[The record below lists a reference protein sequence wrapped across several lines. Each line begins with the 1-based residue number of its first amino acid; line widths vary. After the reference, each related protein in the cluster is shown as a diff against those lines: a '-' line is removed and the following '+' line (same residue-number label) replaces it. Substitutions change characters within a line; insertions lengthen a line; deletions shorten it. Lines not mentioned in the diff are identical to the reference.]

1 MDDYQEKDLSIHIMD
16 PMVILQ
22 EESSVAGRM
31 SGKAVLVVG
40 GGGPAEGLN
49 NGKAAA
55 LLYAREGANVIVAD
69 LSLDAARRSCEA
81 IIQEG
86 GKATA
91 LGADVT
97 SSESLA
103 KMAADARAAFG
114 RIDVLHNNVGIAET
128 GGPVETSEE
137 SWNRVITVNQTGI
150 FLCCKHVLPVM
161 TEQGKG
167 AIVNIGSAASMR
179 WIGFPYAAYTA
190 SKAAVLALT
199 RNIAMQYAAQ
209 GIRAN
214 CVVPGLM
221 DTPMV
226 RDALAERYGGDIETM
241 IEKRNSQSPTGK
253 MGDAWDTAYA
263 ALFLASDEARY
274 VTGTQ
279 IVVDGGLTARCV

>member
-1 MDDYQEKDLSIHIMD
+1 M
-16 PMVILQ
+16 
-22 EESSVAGRM
+22 AGRM
-31 SGKAVLVVG
+31 SGKVVLVVG
-40 GGGPAEGLN
+40 GGAPAEGLN

-55 LLYAREGANVIVAD
+55 LLYAREGAKVAVAD
-69 LSLDAARRSCEA
+69 LSLEAAKRSCDAIGKESGEA
-81 IIQEG
+81 I
-86 GKATA
+86 ALTA
-91 LGADVT
+91 NVT

-103 KMAADARAAFG
+103 KMAADAKAAFG
-114 RIDVLHNNVGIAET
+114 RIDVLHNNVGVAET

-137 SWNRVITVNQTGI
+137 SWNRVVAVNQTGI
-150 FLCCKHVLPVM
+150 FLSCKHVLPIMVA
-161 TEQGKG
+161 QGKG

-190 SKAAVLALT
+190 SKAAVVALT
-199 RNIAMQYAAQ
+199 QNIAMQYAGQ

-226 RDALAERYGGDIETM
+226 RDALTERYGGDIETM

-279 IVVDGGLTARCV
+279 IVVDGGLTARCA